1 LEIRVRDV
9 DPMIVKQIDEK
20 AKKLKLSRQ
29 KYLKQLLENH
39 VMIKEINSREMEYKN
54 TLDKNSEILFM
65 VGEQLKESTE
75 ILKILMDGEE

>member
-1 LEIRVRDV
+1 MEIRVRDV

>member
-1 LEIRVRDV
+1 MEIRVRDV

-54 TLDKNSEILFM
+54 TLDKNTEVLFM

-75 ILKILMDGEE
+75 ILKILMEDEE